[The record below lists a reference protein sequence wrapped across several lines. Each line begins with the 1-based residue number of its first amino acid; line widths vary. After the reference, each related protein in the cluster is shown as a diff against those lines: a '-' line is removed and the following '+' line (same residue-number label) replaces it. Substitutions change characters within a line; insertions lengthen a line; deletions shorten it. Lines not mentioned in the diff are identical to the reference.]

1 MAVIVA
7 ITIRT
12 IVVTIVVITIRK
24 LSIKCDI
31 FQGKFFDFL

>member
-31 FQGKFFDFL
+31 F